1 MNNELYVWVFQG
13 SKASFPS
20 AIFSSKEK
28 AICWIKKH
36 KVSGMLSKYPLD
48 ISIYD
53 WTITK
58 GFFKPKR
65 DDQKT
70 PKFIQNFSSVYIE
83 DSQYIDGIC
92 DD

>member
-1 MNNELYVWVFQG
+1 MNEFYMWVVQG
-13 SKASFPS
+13 SRASFPS

-28 AICWIKKH
+28 AVQWIEKYKI
-36 KVSGMLSKYPLD
+36 SGMLSKYPID

-53 WTITK
+53 WTIMK

-70 PKFIQNFSSVYIE
+70 SDFIQSFSTVYIE
-83 DSQYIDGIC
+83 DSQYVDGIEVN
-92 DD
+92 

>member
-1 MNNELYVWVFQG
+1 MNEFYMWVVQG
-13 SKASFPS
+13 SRASFPS

-28 AICWIKKH
+28 AVQWIEKYKI
-36 KVSGMLSKYPLD
+36 SGMLSKYPID

-53 WTITK
+53 WTIMK

-70 PKFIQNFSSVYIE
+70 PDFIQSFSTVYIE
-83 DSQYIDGIC
+83 DSHYVDGIEVN
-92 DD
+92 

>member
-1 MNNELYVWVFQG
+1 MNEFYMWVVQG
-13 SKASFPS
+13 SRASFPS

-28 AICWIKKH
+28 AVQWIEKYKI
-36 KVSGMLSKYPLD
+36 SGMLSKYPID

-53 WTITK
+53 WTILK

-70 PKFIQNFSSVYIE
+70 PDLIQSFSTVYIE
-83 DSQYIDGIC
+83 DSQYVDGIEVN
-92 DD
+92 